1 MFVSPPIQLDFSRRW
16 EHLLAMISEERGW
29 AEPTDRV
36 YPESDESRCWPMP
49 YTPGQGM
56 IPGSVQHDVLSGQV
70 VIVEAAWEFG
80 GTDAER
86 PPRLRAAAGWIPELE
101 VDSGRIPRLRDVHF
115 LPLTAISEGEVPAE
129 MSPNEALRDGVES
142 MNAYDDLLAR
152 SALAGLQFPAE
163 CDGAISTAATEVSE
177 YALACGELARWED
190 LEIYETV
197 ARQELATSRTL
208 RRSYVWFLAEPFDE
222 DFSAVPPPVRRDL
235 LESALR
241 HLAVPRTHAQV
252 LALPLRSLTLVEEA
266 TPAGELDSSTHG
278 IGASWNSLGRRDG
291 HRKANVS
298 ATGTGTSGSSDGAD
312 GILDVTRLFTSA
324 IEKAMDAAKLGR
336 ASDSAERH
344 RARHE
349 AVAQHLLD
357 HILRQ
362 PGELGQLLRLL
373 GIEYENT
380 PALYTEW
387 EDWET
392 GSRFDHVVDDHRD
405 PESYRSVL
413 IIEDKIDA
421 QLGSDQLDRYCEF
434 LAGEQGEGTLLVLH
448 PARNPLTSEKVRVP
462 ELERAHRG
470 VTVRFMTWTELSAE
484 MVGTNPDGAHDA
496 LWQALA
502 EFAESVGTGDI
513 SHLPPAEVLLDP
525 EVAAELRD
533 LFLTMQ
539 AVADKIG
546 HRSPRQLKFS
556 FHKGNA
562 RAWLQMGMSH
572 RATPGIGL
580 ELDLTESPGTLLA
593 GVHGPQKH
601 EYALSSAKIG
611 AFAGGVLS
619 PAASRRADRIGEVS
633 RSYRDGSGDG
643 FLEVLKGKGAGTLP
657 SPAAQ
662 EALELLGA
670 IFQAQAIKNP
680 HRGGGDGKG
689 TVGVNEGDG
698 AERIGAKLVRGD
710 EAGRPI
716 HVFIGPPERRDWDR
730 VTLWIRDADGE
741 REVMPQ
747 DGESGRSYV
756 LRVWDEMRRA
766 LGR

>member
-1 MFVSPPIQLDFSRRW
+1 MIVSPPVQPDFNRRW

-80 GTDAER
+80 GIDAER
-86 PPRLRAAAGWIPELE
+86 PPRLRAAAGRIPELE
-101 VDSGRIPRLRDVHF
+101 VDSGRIPRLRDVHY

-129 MSPNEALRDGVES
+129 MSPNEALRGGVES

-163 CDGAISTAATEVSE
+163 YDGAISTAATEVSE

-291 HRKANVS
+291 HRKANAS
-298 ATGTGTSGSSDGAD
+298 ATGTGSSGSSDGAD

-344 RARHE
+344 LARHE

-434 LAGEQGEGTLLVLH
+434 LAGEQGQGTLLVLH
-448 PARNPLTSEKVRVP
+448 PERNPLASEKLRIP
-462 ELERAHRG
+462 ELEKAHRG
-470 VTVRFMTWTELSAE
+470 VEVRFMTWTELSAG
-484 MVGTNPDGAHDA
+484 MVTKNPTGEHAA

-513 SHLPPAEVLLDP
+513 AHLPPAEVLLDP
-525 EVAAELRD
+525 DVAAELRD

-539 AVADKIG
+539 AVADKVG
-546 HRSPRQLKFS
+546 HRSPRQLRFS
-556 FHKGNA
+556 FHKGNIGP
-562 RAWLQMGMSH
+562 WLQMGMSNSKT
-572 RATPGIGL
+572 AGIGL
-580 ELDLTESPGTLLA
+580 ELDLVESPGTLLA
-593 GVHGPQKH
+593 GVHGPLRYESQP
-601 EYALSSAKIG
+601 SSVKIG
-611 AFAGGVLS
+611 AFVDGELS
-619 PAASRRADRIGEVS
+619 AAASRRAERIAEAS
-633 RSYRDGSGDG
+633 RRNRVGDADGLADA
-643 FLEVLKGKGAGTLP
+643 LKGRSAGSPP
-657 SPAAQ
+657 SPEAQ
-662 EALELLGA
+662 DALRLLGA
-670 IFQAQAIKNP
+670 IFQAQAIRNP
-680 HRGGGDGKG
+680 HRGGADGSR
-689 TVGVNEGDG
+689 TEGVNEGAG
-698 AERIGAKLVRGD
+698 AERLGAKLVRVD
-710 EAGRPI
+710 VPGREI
-716 HVFIGPPERRDWDR
+716 HLFVGPPEGRSWDR
-730 VTLWIRDADGE
+730 ASLWIRDSAGE
-741 REVMPQ
+741 REIFPLQ
-747 DGESGRSYV
+747 GETGRDYV
-756 LRVWDEMRRA
+756 LRVWNMTREA
-766 LGR
+766 LKK